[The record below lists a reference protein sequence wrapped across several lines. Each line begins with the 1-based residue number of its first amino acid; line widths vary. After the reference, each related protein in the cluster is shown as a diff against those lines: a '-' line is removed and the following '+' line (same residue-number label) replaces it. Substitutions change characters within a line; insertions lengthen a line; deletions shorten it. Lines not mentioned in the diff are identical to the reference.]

1 MACGDDSVRVDAGAR
16 RRYARGVDDD
26 PQLLAAWQAGDRRAG
41 QVLVERYYAAIY
53 RFYFGKVPL
62 EVCEDLCQ
70 QTFEVVCRKRDGY
83 RGEGSLRAYL
93 FGVAR
98 FVLIGWARRRR
109 RFEPAEDSMIA
120 DEGGRSLAG
129 LLAEQ
134 QMLRIVA
141 TALRELPL
149 DDQIVIELK
158 DWEGLTQ
165 AELAAMF
172 ACPQPTLAR
181 RLQRARARLRAG
193 VEALTADPGLRD
205 RSLRGLESC
214 MLSIRREID
223 ARWRGGS

>member
-1 MACGDDSVRVDAGAR
+1 MLGR
-16 RRYARGVDDD
+16 VDDD
-26 PQLLAAWQAGDRRAG
+26 SALLLAWQTGDRAAG
-41 QVLVERYYAAIY
+41 QALVERHYASIY
-53 RFYFGKVPL
+53 RFYFGKVP
-62 EVCEDLCQ
+62 VAACEDLSQ
-70 QTFEVVCRKRDGY
+70 QTFEVVCRNREGW
-83 RGEGSLRAYL
+83 RGEGTFRAYL

-109 RFEPAEDSMIA
+109 SFEPAEDSLLA

-134 QMLRIVA
+134 QMVRLVA

-165 AELAAMF
+165 AELAVMF
-172 ACPQPTLAR
+172 ACPQPTIAR
-181 RLQRARARLRAG
+181 RLQRARARLRAA
-193 VEALTADPGLRD
+193 VEALTADPKLRD
-205 RSLRGLESC
+205 RSLRGIDSC

-223 ARWRGGS
+223 ARWRRDGS